1 MQLLTTIPD
10 FRYEMGTN
18 LNGMKREENVFLFTP
33 PLKMLHF
40 KAIAGGCGGAILRRT
55 GLEFDAV
62 QQWLHHTVQK
72 RSTSSTKKTL
82 YLHSC
87 LNWRDVLGN
96 KHHSACELTFP
107 DQITPCAAGAGGS
120 PKGWVSKR
128 LRLEQLCLHSQNE
141 YAGDWGVYKLRQHS
155 LVTCT

>member
-40 KAIAGGCGGAILRRT
+40 KAIAGCGGAILRRT

-62 QQWLHHTVQK
+62 QQ
-72 RSTSSTKKTL
+72 
-82 YLHSC
+82 
-87 LNWRDVLGN
+87 
-96 KHHSACELTFP
+96 
-107 DQITPCAAGAGGS
+107 
-120 PKGWVSKR
+120 
-128 LRLEQLCLHSQNE
+128 
-141 YAGDWGVYKLRQHS
+141 
-155 LVTCT
+155 

>member
-1 MQLLTTIPD
+1 MRLLTIPD

-40 KAIAGGCGGAILRRT
+40 KAIAGGCGGAILRCT
-55 GLEFDAV
+55 GFEFDAV

-87 LNWRDVLGN
+87 LNWRDVLEN